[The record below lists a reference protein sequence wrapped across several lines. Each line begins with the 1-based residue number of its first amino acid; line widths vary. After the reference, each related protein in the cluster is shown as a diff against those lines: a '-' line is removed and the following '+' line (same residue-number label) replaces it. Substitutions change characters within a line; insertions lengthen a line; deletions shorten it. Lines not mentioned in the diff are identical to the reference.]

1 METKIKTIKGNK
13 LEDIKKMLED
23 KKQKANDKKLIKK

>member
-1 METKIKTIKGNK
+1 MEKIKTIKGTN
-13 LEDIKKMLED
+13 LADIKKLLEA